1 VPPQLQRNPLI
12 PVPPRRES
20 LGSEA
25 VESAWHPRNVG
36 EAVPIPTPLQDTES
50 ESAWHPSNVEGAVLL
65 SEEPENSERHFL
77 AFVNR
82 GLVRGVT
89 FGLGMDSLIAGMNS
103 LGMPTAQR
111 GPETLGERVEE
122 GVGTAIGV
130 LPGMVGTGL
139 KVAGVLGKG
148 GYAASKYMA
157 PALRTMF
164 QPFISRPVTTATIEG
179 VAGVGSGVGRH
190 VAAERFPESPTGE
203 ALGEMAGAMG
213 GGMTAAISGA
223 PRRMAWDATKRIYKA
238 AESGLFPFTKRGA
251 RARAEVQL
259 QKRAVD
265 PKATAEAVTKETIGD
280 LSPAQISGEDD
291 LIALEQVLQNRDPA
305 SWKRYQDAMKR
316 SEAALRE
323 AAIDVVDPDIMTQQ
337 VDEVLKRVEGH
348 ISSLQKSLTPQEASA
363 LYARELE
370 AAFTA
375 VKGQE
380 EALWAIP
387 NVRVEITNLKRVFN
401 ELISGATAVT
411 RAQRADMPADARRL
425 LQGPRA
431 QAEDALILGP
441 RGETLVTK
449 EVAPQS
455 AQYGNSETAREIHG
469 FYSKMREV
477 GRNAR
482 AGDTPNF
489 NKARLAD
496 KLAKAAWLDIEG
508 AADNPTAVGEAFNI
522 AREYSRLLNQTYRR
536 GSVGRL
542 LGYDVTGGQVGPE
555 ATLEVVLGGRG
566 GAQAAITVDELTRAA
581 TFGKTGPG
589 GRSGAQAQTAMRDY
603 IKRRFLRAAIPS
615 TTKTYSSTGARGFIT
630 HNEGLLSR
638 FPELS
643 AELQQSATA
652 MQSADVLEKLRP
664 SIAVVLKAQNPRAS
678 MRSLLNTLTPTER
691 LSVKAGLLEQG
702 LYTGQIDPESGAAA
716 LSGSKLSSLIRNPK
730 TRGVFEEAFGVE
742 GSNRLLRIAD
752 ELRKLDRAMAPV
764 SPVIGGEEIPQTAA
778 QEHLANVATYLIG
791 TSGARIG
798 SWFGRGASGASL
810 RTAAKAAAMSESYFW
825 DFMNRHSSKLLL
837 EAVDDHELY
846 KSLMTPL
853 ARRGPQEAQAVRR
866 LAAWVRKAAQEVGEA
881 ALKDVVE
888 GTRVTGAAMGG
899 LAAARAGEQ
908 LTSPAPIPQP
918 LPPNENIAA
927 Q

>member
-1 VPPQLQRNPLI
+1 MPPQLQRNPLI

-20 LGSEA
+20 RGSAA

-139 KVAGVLGKG
+139 KTAVALGKG

-190 VAAERFPESPTGE
+190 VAAERFPESPTAE

-291 LIALEQVLQNRDPA
+291 LIALEQVLQHRDAA

-348 ISSLQKSLTPQEASA
+348 ISSLQKS
-363 LYARELE
+363 YC
-370 AAFTA
+370 
-375 VKGQE
+375 
-380 EALWAIP
+380 
-387 NVRVEITNLKRVFN
+387 
-401 ELISGATAVT
+401 
-411 RAQRADMPADARRL
+411 
-425 LQGPRA
+425 
-431 QAEDALILGP
+431 
-441 RGETLVTK
+441 
-449 EVAPQS
+449 
-455 AQYGNSETAREIHG
+455 
-469 FYSKMREV
+469 
-477 GRNAR
+477 
-482 AGDTPNF
+482 
-489 NKARLAD
+489 
-496 KLAKAAWLDIEG
+496 
-508 AADNPTAVGEAFNI
+508 
-522 AREYSRLLNQTYRR
+522 
-536 GSVGRL
+536 
-542 LGYDVTGGQVGPE
+542 
-555 ATLEVVLGGRG
+555 
-566 GAQAAITVDELTRAA
+566 
-581 TFGKTGPG
+581 
-589 GRSGAQAQTAMRDY
+589 
-603 IKRRFLRAAIPS
+603 RFLR
-615 TTKTYSSTGARGFIT
+615 
-630 HNEGLLSR
+630 
-638 FPELS
+638 
-643 AELQQSATA
+643 
-652 MQSADVLEKLRP
+652 
-664 SIAVVLKAQNPRAS
+664 
-678 MRSLLNTLTPTER
+678 
-691 LSVKAGLLEQG
+691 
-702 LYTGQIDPESGAAA
+702 
-716 LSGSKLSSLIRNPK
+716 
-730 TRGVFEEAFGVE
+730 
-742 GSNRLLRIAD
+742 
-752 ELRKLDRAMAPV
+752 
-764 SPVIGGEEIPQTAA
+764 
-778 QEHLANVATYLIG
+778 
-791 TSGARIG
+791 
-798 SWFGRGASGASL
+798 
-810 RTAAKAAAMSESYFW
+810 
-825 DFMNRHSSKLLL
+825 
-837 EAVDDHELY
+837 
-846 KSLMTPL
+846 
-853 ARRGPQEAQAVRR
+853 
-866 LAAWVRKAAQEVGEA
+866 
-881 ALKDVVE
+881 
-888 GTRVTGAAMGG
+888 
-899 LAAARAGEQ
+899 
-908 LTSPAPIPQP
+908 
-918 LPPNENIAA
+918 
-927 Q
+927 